1 MQIFTNTNFDILGK
15 RKIAFIISAVLILGG
30 VVGLFL
36 FGGFNLGIDFTGGVR
51 VQVKFAEAIDTSDL
65 TTIRGELAMDVYSF
79 GAAGDEVVIRNKTED
94 SAKQLAGD
102 IYDYRESVGLFKS
115 FADLEK
121 VENFPVELLPFFEEM
136 FILNKDVL
144 VVQSGLESRKLALNT
159 IELDAL
165 TSDIETLI
173 ERATRVRLTDTLAE
187 LRPAD
192 NYVEGRINLNAQNS
206 VEEYTRELLSLLGE
220 EDAPRLASALS
231 GARNFS
237 GVTTMR
243 LLANMAEVKELAGKA
258 GVSAT
263 GVSALDSGCYTSGFE
278 VQSVNVI
285 GPKVGE
291 ELGTS
296 AIYAV
301 IISLAG
307 LLIYISLRFEF
318 AFALGALVALA
329 HDVMVTLGIFV
340 LLGKEINLS
349 IIAALL
355 TLIGY
360 SLNDTIVVYDRIRED
375 RKLLR
380 RRSLTEIINRAVNET
395 LSRTVL
401 TSGTTLIVTL
411 ALVFFG
417 GSVIHDFALALSIGV
432 LVGTYSSIFIASPF
446 LIGWYKMRGK
456 EERGGIVTP
465 RG

>member
-1 MQIFTNTNFDILGK
+1 MQIFTNTNFDIIGK
-15 RKIAFIISAVLILGG
+15 RKIAFILSALLILGG
-30 VVGLFL
+30 VAGLFV

-51 VQVKFAEAIDTSDL
+51 IQVKFSEAIDANDL
-65 TTIRGELAMDVYSF
+65 TVIRDELEMDVYSF
-79 GAAGDEVVIRNKTED
+79 GGAGDEVVIRNKTED
-94 SAKQLAGD
+94 SAKQLAQD
-102 IYDYRESVGLFKS
+102 IYDYREGVGLFKS
-115 FADLEK
+115 FDDLTQ
-121 VENFPVELLPFFEEM
+121 VENFPLELLPFFEEQ
-136 FILNKDVL
+136 FLLNKDVL
-144 VVQSGLESRKLALNT
+144 VVQSGSESRKLALNT
-159 IELDAL
+159 IELDPL
-165 TSDIETLI
+165 ISDIETLI
-173 ERATRVRLTDTLAE
+173 ERATRVRLTNTLAE

-192 NYVEGRINLNAQNS
+192 NYAAGRLNLNAQNS
-206 VEEYTRELLSLLGE
+206 VEEYARELLPLLGE
-220 EDAPRLASALS
+220 EDAPKLATALS
-231 GARNFS
+231 AARNFA
-237 GVTTMR
+237 GVSTMR
-243 LLANMAEVKELAGKA
+243 LLGNMTEVKELAGNA
-258 GVSAT
+258 GVSAE
-263 GVSALDSGCYTSGFE
+263 GVSALDGCYTSGFE

-291 ELGTS
+291 ELGAS

-301 IISLAG
+301 LIALAG

-318 AFALGALVALA
+318 AFALGAIAALA

-401 TSGTTLIVTL
+401 TSGTTLFVTL

-456 EERGGIVTP
+456 ETVKQGGTP
-465 RG
+465 G